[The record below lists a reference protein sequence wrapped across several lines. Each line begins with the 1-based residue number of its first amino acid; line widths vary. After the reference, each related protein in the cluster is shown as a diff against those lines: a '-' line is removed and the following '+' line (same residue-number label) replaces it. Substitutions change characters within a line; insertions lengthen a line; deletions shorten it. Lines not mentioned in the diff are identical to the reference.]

1 MTKREKY
8 LGGMLL
14 LILVVLAHIF
24 IGVSLKKKY
33 ASQTAE
39 LDGLQTTYRNYS
51 MMGPTTALISEEV
64 EWVNEH
70 APPVKSFQNAQTDL
84 QNFLTSS
91 SKALGFDPDTQKL
104 LTLQDD
110 EVSNSMYQS
119 VKMQIV
125 ARATERQIY
134 QWLVEIH
141 QPEEMRILSYLKL
154 TPPAKDSQ
162 LIHCEII
169 AEQYI
174 SSE

>member
-64 EWVNEH
+64 EW
-70 APPVKSFQNAQTDL
+70 
-84 QNFLTSS
+84 
-91 SKALGFDPDTQKL
+91 
-104 LTLQDD
+104 
-110 EVSNSMYQS
+110 
-119 VKMQIV
+119 
-125 ARATERQIY
+125 
-134 QWLVEIH
+134 
-141 QPEEMRILSYLKL
+141 
-154 TPPAKDSQ
+154 
-162 LIHCEII
+162 
-169 AEQYI
+169 
-174 SSE
+174 